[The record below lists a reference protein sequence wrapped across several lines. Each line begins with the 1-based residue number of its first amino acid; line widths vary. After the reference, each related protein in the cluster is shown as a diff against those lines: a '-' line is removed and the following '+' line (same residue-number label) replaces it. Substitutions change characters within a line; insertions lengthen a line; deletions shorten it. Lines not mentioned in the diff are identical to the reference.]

1 MPSGSPRGRS
11 GPSGARKAA
20 APSTA
25 PRSTGRSRPS
35 RRRSR
40 ACTGSSFWT
49 RPGIPCGPINT
60 IDQVFAD
67 PQVEHLGLARPVTHP
82 RLGAQRLV
90 GTPINLEGVANQIRQ
105 PTPETGQHGAEILA
119 QLGYDAD
126 AIAGLR
132 AKGVI

>member
-1 MPSGSPRGRS
+1 MEHAGRPHRDRAEINRAIAAVTREQPSPHWIELLDE
-11 GPSGARKAA
+11 A
-20 APSTA
+20 
-25 PRSTGRSRPS
+25 
-35 RRRSR
+35 
-40 ACTGSSFWT
+40 
-49 RPGIPCGPINT
+49 GIPCGPIHT
-60 IDQVFAD
+60 IDQVFED

-90 GTPINLEGVANQIRQ
+90 GTPINLEGVANEIRQ
-105 PTPETGQHGAEILA
+105 PTPETGQHGAEILV